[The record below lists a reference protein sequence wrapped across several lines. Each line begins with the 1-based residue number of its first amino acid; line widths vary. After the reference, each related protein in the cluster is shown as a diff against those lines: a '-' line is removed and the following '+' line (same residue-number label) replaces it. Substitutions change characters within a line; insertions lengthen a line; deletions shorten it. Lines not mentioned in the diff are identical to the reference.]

1 MRKLSIKLFE
11 IIKKESLVFSI
22 FFFAVFIDQVSKLLI
37 IAYKPLFY
45 SGIELFSWFNL
56 VYVENKGI
64 SFGILAEL
72 NISFYL
78 GIISFLV
85 SLYIVFLI
93 KNSTQIKEKVAL
105 SLILGGAVGNGIDR
119 IKNNY
124 VVDFIDL
131 YFNDFHWPAFNFADS
146 FITVGGII
154 YFWLVLFKNNESN

>member
-1 MRKLSIKLFE
+1 VLKLLIKLFE
-11 IIKKESLVFSI
+11 ILKKESLVFFI
-22 FFFAVFIDQVSKLLI
+22 FFFTVLIDQASKHLI
-37 IAYKPLFY
+37 IANKLLFY
-45 SGIELFSWFNL
+45 KGIELLSWFNL

-64 SFGILAEL
+64 SFGILSEF

-85 SLYIVFLI
+85 SFYIIYLI
-93 KNSTQIKEKVAL
+93 KNSNQKKEKVAL

-119 IKNNY
+119 ITNNY

-146 FITVGGII
+146 FITIGGIL
-154 YFWLVLFKNNESN
+154 YFWLILFKNNE

>member
-1 MRKLSIKLFE
+1 M
-11 IIKKESLVFSI
+11 
-22 FFFAVFIDQVSKLLI
+22 
-37 IAYKPLFY
+37 
-45 SGIELFSWFNL
+45 
-56 VYVENKGI
+56 
-64 SFGILAEL
+64 
-72 NISFYL
+72 
-78 GIISFLV
+78 